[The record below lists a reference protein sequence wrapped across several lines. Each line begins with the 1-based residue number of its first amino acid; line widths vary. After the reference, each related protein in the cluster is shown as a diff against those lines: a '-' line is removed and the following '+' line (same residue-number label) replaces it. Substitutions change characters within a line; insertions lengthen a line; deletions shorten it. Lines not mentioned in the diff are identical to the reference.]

1 MGITIATKDRRFTLK
16 LDDDKSEEMFNN
28 IVTKILTGG
37 GYCPR
42 PRNGTKGTGS
52 EVEKDPSGASA
63 AGAGRAGSD
72 RRAARGRGRCPQC
85 GNSGAGSIGK
95 AEGVQRIPVPG
106 VPALRKA

>member
-1 MGITIATKDRRFTLK
+1 MGLIIATKDRRFSLK

-52 EVEKDPSGASA
+52 EMEKGL
-63 AGAGRAGSD
+63 AGA
-72 RRAARGRGRCPQC
+72 
-85 GNSGAGSIGK
+85 
-95 AEGVQRIPVPG
+95 
-106 VPALRKA
+106 